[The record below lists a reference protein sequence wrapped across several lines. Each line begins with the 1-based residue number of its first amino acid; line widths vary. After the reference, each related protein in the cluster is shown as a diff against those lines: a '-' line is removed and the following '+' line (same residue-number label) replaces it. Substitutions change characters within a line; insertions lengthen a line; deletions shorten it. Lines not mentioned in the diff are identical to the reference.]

1 MFNNYNILK
10 LSDRIKIA
18 NCLLISNYVH
28 NKLPSI
34 FNNWFT
40 FSSCFYQYETPFA
53 TKGHFKVP
61 SVKRTSY
68 GKGTITIMVVKTWDD
83 IEKKTKD
90 VLLNSFSP
98 TKLKLFLTLHEKPYF
113 PGPGISW
120 KAPKDQADIIFTS
133 AFCLKKDRISNHRK
147 VQNKDFSVNSK
158 NHLSIN
164 FLSQKR
170 PYFPFPKSSKEELFS
185 NQ

>member
-1 MFNNYNILK
+1 
-10 LSDRIKIA
+10 
-18 NCLLISNYVH
+18 
-28 NKLPSI
+28 
-34 FNNWFT
+34 
-40 FSSCFYQYETPFA
+40 
-53 TKGHFKVP
+53 
-61 SVKRTSY
+61 
-68 GKGTITIMVVKTWDD
+68 MVVKTLDD

-113 PGPGISW
+113 PGPGILW

-133 AFCLKKDRISNHRK
+133 VFCLKKDRISHHRK

-164 FLSQKR
+164 FLSKKK
-170 PYFPFPKSSKEELFS
+170 PYFLFPKSSKEEISAISKYRISINFLAQKRQYFPFQKIENEDS
-185 NQ
+185 LAINKRYPTLKKISYRFFFFFFFF

>member
-1 MFNNYNILK
+1 MFNNCNILK
-10 LSDRIKIA
+10 LFDRIKIA

-98 TKLKLFLTLHEKPYF
+98 TKLKLFLNKFFFH
-113 PGPGISW
+113 
-120 KAPKDQADIIFTS
+120 IFTKTHPNFS
-133 AFCLKKDRISNHRK
+133 LLRIMS
-147 VQNKDFSVNSK
+147 
-158 NHLSIN
+158 LY
-164 FLSQKR
+164 FLD
-170 PYFPFPKSSKEELFS
+170 L
-185 NQ
+185 